1 MGQLVTRSYLES
13 LDSLWDLATVC
24 SILLKRNLFCYT
36 NAGIAYLDANNQ
48 ECVNICQPP
57 LIPQLQTW
65 TVEILGHLDVL
76 TWDNGIG
83 IDTSNFYNLED
94 KVGCDGVGIDT
105 SKNMGRN
112 EVRFEIESNELERP
126 IRSILHLRSGMI
138 MPFSSDSLVLEDWW
152 LASLLEMI

>member
-76 TWDNGIG
+76 TRDRSSQFKQWDR
-83 IDTSNFYNLED
+83 Y
-94 KVGCDGVGIDT
+94 
-105 SKNMGRN
+105 
-112 EVRFEIESNELERP
+112 
-126 IRSILHLRSGMI
+126 
-138 MPFSSDSLVLEDWW
+138 
-152 LASLLEMI
+152 